1 MLAGSN
7 TSFINRWKEF
17 PCVILIFKINQ
28 FILKIRDQRWVE
40 IRVFTEF
47 WIFVKGVYSVSTWT
61 IIKRNLLFHG
71 ERGKVIFRLKLHVI
85 TEALESLCCT
95 YPDFWSKWSSHVMLC
110 LLFNDTTNPLPSFLQ
125 NKLNEIVGQESTSF
139 TNFAFSFNSV

>member
-1 MLAGSN
+1 MYSLAMNAQPKIFSSIIHYFIFYLCIWTLMLAGSN

-71 ERGKVIFRLKLHVI
+71 ERGKVIFKLKLHVI
-85 TEALESLCCT
+85 TKALESLCCT
-95 YPDFWSKWSSHVMLC
+95 YPDFWSKWSSHVM
-110 LLFNDTTNPLPSFLQ
+110 
-125 NKLNEIVGQESTSF
+125 
-139 TNFAFSFNSV
+139 FAI